1 MFNIGRGFGFI
12 TDDNGGP
19 DTFVHVTAL
28 QNSGLH
34 AEDLKIGTRLRYEVE
49 QTRDGRTNAVD
60 VHTV

>member
-1 MFNIGRGFGFI
+1 M
-12 TDDNGGP
+12 T
-19 DTFVHVTAL
+19 TAARTHSCTSRPL